1 MRPSR
6 LGTLALVLAG
16 PLGLAS
22 LAGCDASAPVDPP
35 DAPPPALAL
44 AVGTEWTLA
53 RTHTVQYDDAGRPE
67 DTTATVDQTVTL
79 AVTRDT
85 VAMGE
90 TWFLVEP
97 SLSGFGHCVFGRAAW
112 YTNREDGL
120 YRWLVGTDPELVY
133 GVGLEPGDVFL
144 DTDAF
149 EARYLGG
156 GTVEL
161 ASGATTAAREY
172 RRLWKRLDLNAEARG
187 PISPQPAT
195 HEALS
200 SELGPLALEVSYV
213 RRSPEGAAG
222 EASFQPI
229 SLVRYERVPG
239 PAAAE
244 ARRPDAPAPDGIAV
258 R

>member
-16 PLGLAS
+16 SLGLAS

-35 DAPPPALAL
+35 EAPAPALAL

-97 SLSGFGHCVFGRAAW
+97 SISGFGHCVFGRAAW

-120 YRWLVGTDPELVY
+120 YRWLVGAEPELVY
-133 GVGLEPGDVFL
+133 GVGLEPSAVFL
-144 DTDAF
+144 DTDVV

-161 ASGATTAAREY
+161 ASGAAAAAREY

-213 RRSPEGAAG
+213 RRSPASAAG

-229 SLVRYERVPG
+229 GLVRYEWVPE
-239 PAAAE
+239 AATTE
-244 ARRPDAPAPDGIAV
+244 ARRTGGAPAPGIAV